1 MSLKEQASRA
11 ISLLI
16 LYELE
21 GNSIERIISIVQN
34 NHGYFGVRLGDSAL
48 EAAANKLEQ
57 LAADAAEQSVQRT
70 GLTCPSCKS
79 DNCFEAVICVNC
91 GAHSSPRR

>member
-11 ISLLI
+11 ISLLT
-16 LYELE
+16 LYEIE
-21 GNSIERIISIVQN
+21 GNSIERIISVVQG
-34 NHGYFGVRLGDSAL
+34 NHEYFGARPGDSTL
-48 EAAANKLEQ
+48 EAAAKKLEQ
-57 LAADAAEQSVQRT
+57 LVAEAAEHSVQRT

-91 GAHSSPRR
+91 GAHSAPRR